1 MATRVLQTALGKVP
15 QLGFDKALLT
25 AVRESGLSDSAL
37 AAFPKGSFN
46 LVQFHLQT
54 ARQDLEK
61 VQLESAGTGNWHS
74 KSISTL
80 LEHRLRANNRLG
92 EGRLS
97 EALSIM
103 TMPANLVDSLSELH
117 DLSDEILYLSGER
130 TSDFSWYTKRGAVS
144 SIYAAS
150 ELFMTQDQSTEFR
163 DTMEFMRDRVNNYDR
178 LEYAGSSV
186 GEWLKFNSMGAFNV
200 LKSLTR

>member
-15 QLGFDKALLT
+15 QLGFDRALL
-25 AVRESGLSDSAL
+25 ASVRESGLSDSAL
-37 AAFPKGSFN
+37 ALFPKGSFD
-46 LVQFHLQT
+46 LVKFHLQT
-54 ARQDLEK
+54 AKQDLEK

-74 KSISTL
+74 DSISTL

-92 EGRLS
+92 EGRLQ

-117 DLSDEILYLSGER
+117 DLSDEVLYLSGER

-163 DTMEFMRDRVNNYDR
+163 DTMEFMKDRVKNYDQ